1 MDGVFEF
8 NDNEIQTEN
17 KSGNIKISND
27 VVAAIAAISAE
38 EVNGVA
44 RMYTSIPDAIAEK
57 FAGKKNKGK
66 GVRVSITEAGIMVD
80 LIIVA
85 DFGVR
90 LRNVSEEV
98 QKNVK
103 QNVETMTGMTVTE
116 VNVRVESI
124 NFGKSIL
131 NDDVEIIDED

>member
-8 NDNEIQTEN
+8 NDNEIHTEN

-38 EVNGVA
+38 EVKGVA
-44 RMYTSIPDAIAEK
+44 HMYTSIPDAIAEK
-57 FAGKKNKGK
+57 FAGKKNKGR
-66 GVRVSITEAGIMVD
+66 GVKVSINEDGIAVE
-80 LIIVA
+80 LVIVA

-103 QNVETMTGMTVTE
+103 QNVETMTGMSVTE
-116 VNVRVESI
+116 INVRVESV
-124 NFGKSIL
+124 NFEKHLS
-131 NDDVEIIDED
+131 DDVKIIDED